1 MNHSDDQSTAQRGKS
16 RFLAALP
23 ALLHHESEDLPCS
36 ADDLSRSGVLL
47 QGKLPVPTN
56 PAVETT
62 ISTPNGDRS
71 IRVAGRVVHAHAD
84 PDSEQVRLGLQFEA
98 LSDEQ
103 AETIDLIVSRVVE
116 GMAPA
121 ALSGVDPDASLG
133 EIRLALGKITPAH
146 RMTLA
151 GRCGLKERAILKH
164 DPDPHVL
171 EALARNPNLNLH
183 EIKSL
188 LRRSDLLPSTL
199 EIIAEDIRWRSDDEL
214 KIAIATHNRVTFTTA
229 DKIVRR
235 LSDLA
240 VARLIQ
246 RPGLQ
251 PGVKKK
257 LMTKLSRKHRG

>member
-1 MNHSDDQSTAQRGKS
+1 MSHTDERSTAKRGKS

-23 ALLHHESEDLPCS
+23 AVLHHEAEDLPCS

-47 QGKLPVPTN
+47 QGKLPIPTN
-56 PAVETT
+56 PDVETT
-62 ISTPNGDRS
+62 ISTPTGDRS
-71 IRVAGRVVHAHAD
+71 IRLAARVVHAHAD
-84 PDSEQVRLGLQFEA
+84 PDSEEVRLGLQFEF

-103 AETIDLIVSRVVE
+103 TETIDLIVSRVVE

-121 ALSGVDPDASLG
+121 ALSGIDPKASLA
-133 EIRLALGKITPAH
+133 EVRLALAKITPAH

-151 GRCGLKERAILKH
+151 GRCGLNERAILKH

-171 EALARNPNLNLH
+171 EALARNPNINLH

-199 EIIAEDIRWRSDDEL
+199 EIIAEDIRWRSDEEL
-214 KIAIATHNRVTFTTA
+214 KIAIATHTRVTFTTA

-240 VARLIQ
+240 VGRLIQ

-251 PGVKKK
+251 PGVKQK
-257 LMTKLSRKHRG
+257 LMTKLSRKNR